1 MVSGPWATR
10 LPNGVPD
17 LKAPAPR
24 MPDGKPDFSGMWFAN
39 VPSRD
44 YCREKDCT
52 GRWPIATF
60 DADNLRTRPYACTQI
75 EPYLTDKHLVPHFT
89 TNIGKTG
96 LAEPAAHVAPD
107 RP

>member
-1 MVSGPWATR
+1 VDRWELNEQQSAEEYFAT
-10 LPNGVPD
+10 VC
-17 LKAPAPR
+17 
-24 MPDGKPDFSGMWFAN
+24 
-39 VPSRD
+39 

-75 EPYLTDKHLVPHFT
+75 GPYLTDKHLVPHFT
-89 TNIGKTG
+89 TNIGKAG
-96 LAEPAAHVAPD
+96 LAEPAAHVAPV